1 MGVFASRAID
11 AGEVVEIAP
20 VIQLRASFEGFEPT
34 LQRCV
39 FNWECLAHVEG
50 ASAIALGYGSMYNHA
65 NPANMQY
72 LSTLDGAAIEFV
84 AVRAIRAGEELT
96 INYSGKAG
104 APVSADEGWFERCGV
119 VPIRNGSPDDV

>member
-20 VIQLRASFEGFEPT
+20 VIPLRASFEGFEPT

-39 FNWECLAHVEG
+39 FNWERLAG
-50 ASAIALGYGSMYNHA
+50 MQDTSAIALGYGSMYNHA

-72 LSTLDGAAIEFV
+72 RAVQEGAAIEFI
-84 AVRAIRAGEELT
+84 AVRAIRGGEELT
-96 INYSGKAG
+96 INYSGSGG
-104 APVSADEGWFERCGV
+104 APVSADEGWFEACGV
-119 VPIRNGSPDDV
+119 APFRNGSPDV